1 MVTSFIKQ
9 MDPKTKKMNPMYKLD
24 SDPKPIR
31 MPIGNL
37 NDMVLGPSKQA
48 IMEYEKDISLIFPTH
63 IARYLFSGSR
73 ASKPTR

>member
-1 MVTSFIKQ
+1 MKISRQRSKGSRERLK

-48 IMEYEKDISLIFPTH
+48 IMEYEKKLCD
-63 IARYLFSGSR
+63 
-73 ASKPTR
+73 